1 MRHIVA
7 LLFLVGARLEPPS
20 IIDRL
25 LWTSDRTA
33 TTIQMH
39 GQDPP
44 LPVQDRKPGYEMAD
58 DLPLILW
65 QCGFNNA
72 QLSWRVDNT
81 PRPGDVPLPAG
92 ARNPFAADAAHPR
105 NLLSAEETFRR
116 QYLEM
121 YQTWTEQR
129 LKAVVLQHHLASFA
143 QFAPAPGDSSEP
155 RDERLKMTPNGAGR
169 STHTRSYIPLFERD
183 MAPTPDDQNARWAA
197 GRGQKRLQKRME
209 NLPVT
214 DLLREVNMAKK
225 AEAARIAEVEKAEK
239 LARLRAAEEA
249 EAQAKA

>member
-1 MRHIVA
+1 MH
-7 LLFLVGARLEPPS
+7 AR
-20 IIDRL
+20 
-25 LWTSDRTA
+25 
-33 TTIQMH
+33 
-39 GQDPP
+39 DPP

-81 PRPGDVPLPAG
+81 PRAGDVRLPEG
-92 ARNPFAADAAHPR
+92 ARDAFAEGAAHPK

-116 QYLEM
+116 QFLEM

-143 QFAPAPGDSSEP
+143 QFAPAPADSAAVQAP
-155 RDERLKMTPNGAGR
+155 GGRDGRLKITPNGAGR
-169 STHTRSYIPLFERD
+169 ATHTRSYTPLFERD
-183 MAPTPDDQNARWAA
+183 MAPTPDEQNARWAQ
-197 GRGQKRLQKRME
+197 GRGQKRLQKRMD

-214 DLLREVNMAKK
+214 DIAREVNMAKK
-225 AEAARIAEVEKAEK
+225 AEAARIAVVERAEK
-239 LARLRAAEEA
+239 ERRLAEVEEA
-249 EAQAKA
+249 ERVARENKQGGQIS